1 MSPLIGGRAVKG
13 PADRML
19 QRLAGGTSPRHVTD
33 CYEGLI
39 DALVV
44 DEADADDLD
53 GLGDVRPIVTRT
65 LMSDDDAR
73 RRLAEVAL
81 GSGAGMRVAIVGGT
95 GDFGLALAARLVE
108 AGDEVVLGSRDAAR
122 AQEKA
127 DEVGAAARCRR
138 TSEAVADVE
147 LVVLATNASATL
159 ETAAALAA
167 AIGTTPVL
175 SVASDLRSTEQLSLA
190 ERTQELLAGPVVA
203 GLQSLAA
210 AKLAAGR
217 PDEDAFICGDD
228 ADAKALALELAG
240 KAVAGRALDAG
251 PLTRARVLEGLTGLI
266 VSLNKRYKGH
276 AGIRVTGLPEA

>member
-1 MSPLIGGRAVKG
+1 MK
-13 PADRML
+13 
-19 QRLAGGTSPRHVTD
+19 
-33 CYEGLI
+33 
-39 DALVV
+39 
-44 DEADADDLD
+44 
-53 GLGDVRPIVTRT
+53 
-65 LMSDDDAR
+65 
-73 RRLAEVAL
+73 
-81 GSGAGMRVAIVGGT
+81 VAIVGGT
-95 GDFGLALAARLVE
+95 GDFGLALARRLVD
-108 AGDEVVLGSRDAAR
+108 AGDEVVLGSRDASR

-127 DEVGAAARCRR
+127 EEVGAASGA
-138 TSEAVADVE
+138 TNEEAVTNVE

-159 ETAAALAA
+159 ETAAALAD

-175 SVASDLRSTEQLSLA
+175 SVASDLRSTEHLSLA

-217 PDEDAFICGDD
+217 PDEDAFICGDE

-251 PLTRARVLEGLTGLI
+251 PLARARVLEGLTGLI

-276 AGIRVTGLPEA
+276 AGIRVTGLPDA